1 MQKITICSL
10 NVRGLGNKYKR
21 RKIFNWLKKKK
32 FSIYFLQEVHNKK
45 EVENMWSAE
54 WGYRAVFGGLSS
66 ASAGVSI
73 LLNNNFDFQIV
84 RQFSDQEGRF
94 VLCDI
99 KIDNK
104 ILTLLNI
111 YAPNEDKPVLFEN
124 IYNNLVSF
132 ECEKIILG

>member
-1 MQKITICSL
+1 
-10 NVRGLGNKYKR
+10 
-21 RKIFNWLKKKK
+21 
-32 FSIYFLQEVHNKK
+32 
-45 EVENMWSAE
+45 MWSAE

-66 ASAGVSI
+66 ANAVVSI
-73 LLNNNFDFQIV
+73 LFNNNFDFQIV
-84 RQFSDQEGRF
+84 RQFSDPEGRF

-111 YAPNEDKPVLFEN
+111 YAPNEDKPVFFEN

-132 ECEKIILG
+132 ECEEIILGGDFNLVLDVVNTKQEVTKLHTRNPSNNWNQ

>member
-1 MQKITICSL
+1 MSEVLVI
-10 NVRGLGNKYKR
+10 KYKR
-21 RKIFNWLKKKK
+21 REIFSWLRKKK
-32 FSIYFLQEVHNKK
+32 FSIYFLQEDHNTK

-66 ASAGVSI
+66 ASAGVTI
-73 LLNNNFDFQIV
+73 LFNNNFDFQIV
-84 RQFSDQEGRF
+84 RQFSNPEGRF

-111 YAPNEDKPVLFEN
+111 YASNEDKPVFFRKYLQ
-124 IYNNLVSF
+124 
-132 ECEKIILG
+132 